1 MSGQRHGPQRHGTK
15 RPGRSVVVAALAVAL
30 VAWACGSPAEPTSPS
45 TADASGSIP
54 SGSGSVPAAVDV
66 PAELIEALADPSRQ
80 RAAAVGEALDA
91 RIDEQIGL
99 VAALGPELV
108 GWLTD
113 RRSDA
118 YRSVLEPFGVD
129 TTALAPRRL
138 STEPVAAAGPPDV
151 AFGAAWFGASIMAP
165 LYMNVGMS
173 QVGNGTG
180 QLPTQPTTTTSTR
193 TENGQTLTDTIT
205 IDAKITISGSTVRA
219 DVKLVQRT
227 DVSDAASGAAI
238 GSSTGNAQ
246 IIAEVNAC
254 PNPDGEVEL
263 TLTLDLS
270 NDASGLPGGSSFTMH
285 SDEQFIGHVDDDA
298 WLASADETATMDYT
312 LTPPGGTAQTGS
324 GTRAFTHT
332 YASGGGRGTITAA
345 NSTVGQGTMDP
356 SESVK
361 WQTMVLMTSMMART
375 QVMEKAQDTWRTN
388 GKCVEIKTD
397 ERTRTVDPDENVQ
410 IEARLMHV
418 FDGNLLT
425 KPVIATLSGTKS
437 VAPAGQ
443 EQDSPAPI
451 VYVAGP
457 NAGDVGTVTM
467 KSTSNRGI
475 AEARLAFTVAPP
487 VVVELEISSEIKVTT
502 LGGLPVASGV
512 AKAEGRIRLEES
524 LQDTWFGEG
533 LLTST
538 TTSRSEGCPSVRI
551 SGQGAYDWKI
561 NQVIVGP
568 GVPAQDIVAHMDAGT
583 IVEAP
588 DRHVTNVCST
598 VLRDKLNTWENLFF
612 TVHRAEFGANGFRV
626 DGWTLVATPDTWVTG
641 GLIANATWKASCGP
655 TVVRGVKI
663 DVVACDSDTTFSL
676 YAVVPTSP

>member
-1 MSGQRHGPQRHGTK
+1 M
-15 RPGRSVVVAALAVAL
+15 
-30 VAWACGSPAEPTSPS
+30 
-45 TADASGSIP
+45 
-54 SGSGSVPAAVDV
+54 DV
-66 PAELIEALADPSRQ
+66 PPELVEALADPSRQ
-80 RAAAVGEALDA
+80 RAATVGEALDA

-113 RRSDA
+113 RRSEA
-118 YRSVLEPFGVD
+118 YRSVLEDVGVD
-129 TTALAPRRL
+129 TTALGPHRL
-138 STEPVAAAGPPDV
+138 STEPIAAAGPGDV
-151 AFGAAWFGASIMAP
+151 AFGMAWFGASIMAP
-165 LYMNVGMS
+165 LYVGVGMS
-173 QVGNGTG
+173 QVGNGSG
-180 QLPTQPTTTTSTR
+180 QLPTQPSTSVDTR
-193 TENGQTLTDTIT
+193 TENGKVIKDTTT
-205 IDAKITISGSTVRA
+205 IDAKLTISGATVRA
-219 DVKLVQRT
+219 DVQLIQRT
-227 DVSDAASGAAI
+227 DVTDAATQTAI
-238 GSSTGNAQ
+238 GSSTGNAH

-254 PNPDGEVEL
+254 PDPDGEAEL
-263 TLTLDLS
+263 TLTIDLT

-285 SDEQFIGHVDDDA
+285 SDERFIGHVDDDA

-312 LTPPGGTAQTGS
+312 VTPPGGPAQTGS

-332 YASGGGRGTITAA
+332 YGPGGGRGTITAA
-345 NSTVGQGTMDP
+345 TSTVGQGTMDP

-361 WQTMVLMTSMMART
+361 WQTMVLMTSMIART
-375 QVMEKAQDTWRTN
+375 QVMEEAQKTWRTS

-425 KPVIATLSGTKS
+425 KPVVATLSGTKS

-451 VYVAGP
+451 VYVAGS
-457 NAGDVGTVTM
+457 NAGDVGTVSM

-475 AEARLAFTVAPP
+475 AKTDLQFTVAPP
-487 VVVELEISSEIKVTT
+487 VVVELEIESTIKVTI
-502 LGGLPVASGV
+502 LGGLPVDSGV

-538 TTSRSEGCPSVRI
+538 TTSASGGCPSVRI
-551 SGQGAYDWKI
+551 SGQGAYDWRI

-568 GVPAQDIVAHMDAGT
+568 GVPAEDIVAHMDAGT

-598 VLRDKLNTWENLFF
+598 ILRDELNTWENLFF
-612 TVHRAEFGANGFRV
+612 TVHRAEYGANGFQV
-626 DGWTLVATPDTWVTG
+626 DDWTLKATPDTWVSG
-641 GLIANATWKASCGP
+641 GLIAEATWNGTCAP
-655 TVVRGVKI
+655 TDVGGQQFT
-663 DVVACDSDTTFSL
+663 VVACTTNTVFRL
-676 YAVVPTSP
+676 HAVVPPPP